1 MAVCGAKPAIDAG
14 IGRGYTGPSSVFF
27 TNDYWPITEAGFQ
40 NDVAFF
46 FHERL
51 PYLSNSKN
59 KSFFGS
65 KIAFSFNLKDFAIFQ

>member
-40 NDVAFF
+40 NHA
-46 FHERL
+46 
-51 PYLSNSKN
+51 
-59 KSFFGS
+59 
-65 KIAFSFNLKDFAIFQ
+65 LKFYFDWSAILLTEFMKKH